1 MSFMSARK
9 NKVLIAVGVQAAS
22 LALIAG
28 VATYVVGN
36 NLIGDANTFTLQLVR
51 FFCGIF
57 FTGALVLALIGALRP
72 GIDIVRKLNQ
82 RPPSLDER
90 LRPQIEAF
98 VMYVVQAYVSIAGM
112 LICGFVGWKF

>member
-1 MSFMSARK
+1 MNALKR
-9 NKVLIAVGVQAAS
+9 KVLITVGVQAAS

-28 VATYVVGN
+28 VATYLVGK
-36 NLIGDANTFTLQLVR
+36 NLIGDPNTFTLQLVR
-51 FFCGIF
+51 FFGGIF

-72 GIDIVRKLNQ
+72 GIDIVRQLNH

-98 VMYVVQAYVSIAGM
+98 VLYVAQAYLSIAGL